1 MEISKEQLQK
11 LMELAD
17 SESDINVDSLSS
29 VDISK
34 ALVSI
39 ERKLNFFN
47 TNINFDSDL
56 SNKNV
61 LIVDDL
67 ELSIYQLNQL
77 LKRIG
82 ITPSVARN
90 KDEALA
96 ELRKKTF
103 NYVLIDLF
111 LPDSKDGFDLISE
124 AVNIRKNNQED
135 FHIIIMSG
143 TDDKSL
149 IDNCYKLGAD
159 SYIAKSAMWHND
171 ILKYI
176 SSRSQRTD
184 SQDFSKYTIN
194 KDISSYIVK
203 RFNSKKVFDELMADI
218 NASILAGQGNIILN
232 LEQINIFDP
241 DNAYFFAEI
250 YKVCAG
256 NKSVFVL
263 VNPSERIKEAIS
275 FAYLDGIIPL
285 FNSVESAVDYIVQK
299 NQ

>member
-1 MEISKEQLQK
+1 MEITQEQLLK

-17 SESDINVDSLSS
+17 SEAEYEVDELSS
-29 VDISK
+29 VDITK
-34 ALVSI
+34 ALVAI

-47 TNINFDSDL
+47 TSINFDNEN

-90 KDEALA
+90 KDEAIA

-111 LPDSKDGFDLISE
+111 LPDSKDGFELIEE
-124 AVNIRKNNQED
+124 AVNIRNTNNLNY
-135 FHIIIMSG
+135 HILIMSG

-159 SYIAKSAMWHND
+159 AYVAKGESWHND
-171 ILKYI
+171 VMKYI
-176 SSRSQRTD
+176 SSTSQRND
-184 SQDFSKYTIN
+184 SQDFSKYLIN
-194 KDISSYIVK
+194 SNIASYIVK
-203 RFNSKKVFDELMADI
+203 RFNSKKIFDELYADI
-218 NASILAGQGNIILN
+218 NASIMAGQENVILN
-232 LEQINIFDP
+232 MEQISLFDP

-256 NKSVFVL
+256 HKGVFAI
-263 VNPSERIKEAIS
+263 VNPSERIKEALS

-285 FNSVESAVDYIVQK
+285 FYSVEGAVDYIAQK
-299 NQ
+299 NK